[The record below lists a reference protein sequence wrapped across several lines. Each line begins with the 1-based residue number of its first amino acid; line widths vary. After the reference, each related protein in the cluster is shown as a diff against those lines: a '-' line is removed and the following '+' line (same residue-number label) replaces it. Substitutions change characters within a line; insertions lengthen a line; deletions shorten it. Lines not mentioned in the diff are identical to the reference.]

1 MTRKYM
7 NGKGVIV
14 TALNNKIEH
23 FDSEGCGYGKLTRQ
37 EIDMANICMSK
48 IEVTLEKIN
57 EKFNWGIVVVIILAF
72 FAGVNALGTIK
83 EFFH

>member
-7 NGKGVIV
+7 NGKGLIV

-37 EIDMANICMSK
+37 EVSQIHTCTEK
-48 IEVTLEKIN
+48 IEATLEKIS

-72 FAGVNALGTIK
+72 FARVNALGTIK